1 MLFSSSKKA
10 MKKLKSAR
18 NNLAVIRYDDDNSTF
33 IWKHPEEDFQIG
45 SQLIVHESQEAIF
58 FLNGEAF
65 DTFGPGRHTL
75 ETETLPLLNKV
86 FNFAT
91 KKDMPFHAEVYFINY
106 ATQMGI
112 KWGTDSRVRF
122 VDPVSKIPFDIGA
135 SGEINLKVKNGRK
148 LLVTLVGVAAG
159 LLRNDFGAQDG
170 GRGNKQAKSSA
181 PVMVK
186 GATYYSLSDF
196 FRAPLM
202 SEVKSSL
209 ASAIVTKQINIFEID
224 MYLETLSGYL
234 REKIAPIFE
243 EYGLEVPQFYVSN
256 VSLPDD
262 DRNFQ
267 ELKTLQT
274 KAYLDVKAEE
284 VRHNIAKAER
294 DRRITEE
301 ETEAQL
307 EIIRAQNRAQA
318 QKISAEAEAASER
331 MKGLAEAEVMKE
343 KGYSEKDIIEAD
355 VQKEYARSL
364 GKINANLGSG
374 GGTSGGGGGSV
385 ASDFIN
391 LAVGMKIAENVVGK
405 LDNMAAPLGEKQQAA
420 PSEKTEKTQP
430 AQESWKCSCGAE
442 NKGAFCG
449 SCGKPRPETWICSHC
464 GYTGNTKKF
473 CENCGNP
480 KETPTWKCTKCGTEG
495 NTQNFCGECGAKK
508 ESAAEK

>member
-430 AQESWKCSCGAE
+430 A
-442 NKGAFCG
+442 
-449 SCGKPRPETWICSHC
+449 
-464 GYTGNTKKF
+464 
-473 CENCGNP
+473 
-480 KETPTWKCTKCGTEG
+480 
-495 NTQNFCGECGAKK
+495 
-508 ESAAEK
+508 